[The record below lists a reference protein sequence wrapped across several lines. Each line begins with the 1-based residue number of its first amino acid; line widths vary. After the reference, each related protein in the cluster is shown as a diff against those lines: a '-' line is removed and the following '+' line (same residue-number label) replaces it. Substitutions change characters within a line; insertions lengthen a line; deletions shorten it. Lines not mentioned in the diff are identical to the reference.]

1 MRIKTSYL
9 SLHELGQR
17 SNQEDSIYPALGQ
30 KIKDNDLFILCD
42 GMGGHDCGEVASQ
55 TVCQAMSSF
64 ILAHPDTDFESALGA
79 AYDALDAKD
88 NDAEKKMGTTLTLV
102 KFDDGQ
108 CIVAHIGDSRVYQ
121 IRPSEKRIVY
131 VTRDHSLVND
141 LITCGELTPEEAKR
155 STQKNVI
162 TRAMQPHQERRTKA
176 DVAILTDIQ
185 AGDYFYMCSDG
196 MLEISEDEDI
206 VNVLSMDKT
215 DEQKLSIL
223 KGVTK
228 NNKDNH
234 SAHLIHIVSADTS
247 PISVKD
253 AFPNTKRMPKKT
265 ILLAVVVLLLAII
278 AIFAL
283 TPRSIVEKPVD
294 EPIQE
299 SETKPIRTSKQS
311 ALPKLFNKVPENPEG
326 YNLDESQVISSS
338 NPNVLCNEESNTSD
352 SKVFELQLQ

>member
-1 MRIKTSYL
+1 MKIATTYL
-9 SLHELGQR
+9 SLQELGQR

-30 KIKDNDLFILCD
+30 IIPNNDLFILCD

-64 ILAHPDTDFESALGA
+64 ILENPDTDFEPALEA

-88 NDAEKKMGTTLTLV
+88 NNAGKKMGTTLTFV

-108 CIVAHIGDSRVYQ
+108 CVVAHIGDSRVYQ

-141 LITCGELTPEEAKR
+141 LIACGELTPEEAKH
-155 STQKNVI
+155 SSQKNII

-185 AGDYFYMCSDG
+185 EGDYFYMCSDG
-196 MLEISEDEDI
+196 MLEISDDEDI

-223 KGVTK
+223 KGVTRE
-228 NNKDNH
+228 NKDNH
-234 SAHLIHIVSADTS
+234 SAHLIRVTA
-247 PISVKD
+247 ISESL
-253 AFPNTKRMPKKT
+253 FPRDKKKHKSLKQIGPRKRT
-265 ILLAVVVLLLAII
+265 TFLLIAAILVILGGII
-278 AIFAL
+278 AL
-283 TPRSIVEKPVD
+283 TRGRKSENPVPVVKESIEPTRPQKPAARRK
-294 EPIQE
+294 
-299 SETKPIRTSKQS
+299 S
-311 ALPKLFNKVPENPEG
+311 VPENP
-326 YNLDESQVISSS
+326 DM
-338 NPNVLCNEESNTSD
+338 
-352 SKVFELQLQ
+352 ELQEETSSDNPGL